1 MVRYIETILVPGSV
15 DEGPGGGF
23 IGIGLSL
30 ESLMNEPGSWVYVGK
45 SGSWVYV
52 GKPGSWIH
60 RGQPDTEDPGA
71 GQEYWSLRV
80 SLLLK
85 SSQSLVSQ

>member
-15 DEGPGGGF
+15 DEGPGAGF
-23 IGIGLSL
+23 TGVGLSL

-45 SGSWVYV
+45 
-52 GKPGSWIH
+52 PGSWFH
-60 RGQPDTEDPGA
+60 RGHPDTEDPGE
-71 GQEYWSLRV
+71 GQVCWSLRV
-80 SLLLK
+80 SLLQK

>member
-15 DEGPGGGF
+15 DEGPGAGF
-23 IGIGLSL
+23 TGVDLSL

-45 SGSWVYV
+45 
-52 GKPGSWIH
+52 PGSWFH
-60 RGQPDTEDPGA
+60 RGHPDTEDPGE
-71 GQEYWSLRV
+71 GQECWSLRV
-80 SLLLK
+80 SLLQK

>member
-23 IGIGLSL
+23 TGIGLSL

-45 SGSWVYV
+45 SGSWV
-52 GKPGSWIH
+52 H

-71 GQEYWSLRV
+71 GQECWSLRV